1 MTTRLPNATTVE
13 REIEL
18 VAEMA
23 CHAPVTLLYGAA
35 GSGKT
40 TFARAV
46 IANCSRTASRV
57 ALVFDSWDDPLRLR
71 DSIDA
76 ALCARFGRKAVGR
89 PLVSCSPADNL
100 RAWHARLGLT
110 FFIVF
115 DQFEQY
121 LARPEDAETKW
132 FDADFIRTLS
142 LPGTPVRLL
151 LVLREDE
158 KEKLGRLAPAIP
170 GLHHSW
176 IRLSARRSIK
186 PPAAIPLAD
195 VAKGREGRQSLRL
208 GLVATAA
215 VLAVTVLAWPR
226 ARIAS
231 EAPAMAAALPQLER
245 ERAISS
251 AQDELQP
258 RPLENVPVEPM
269 QHAAPLAPVTPRDA
283 GAVAQ
288 APAPSLSPQP
298 LVYIHLRDEAQ
309 RREAERLVRRLP
321 EKGITVSGIK
331 LVERGPQAADLR
343 YFRPAEAAEAQRV
356 LRALDELGVQ
366 AQIKR
371 IGGYETTA
379 TERQYELWLPPGS

>member
-1 MTTRLPNATTVE
+1 MTTRMATAQTVE

-35 GSGKT
+35 GGGKT

-46 IANCSRTASRV
+46 LANCSRDPTRV
-57 ALVFDSWDDPLRLR
+57 ALLFDSWNDPLRLR

-76 ALCARFGRKAVGR
+76 ALCARFGRQAVGR

-100 RAWHARLGLT
+100 RAWHERLGLT

-132 FDADFIRTLS
+132 FDAELIRALS
-142 LPGTPVRLL
+142 LPGTPVRFL
-151 LVLREDE
+151 LVLREDARD
-158 KEKLGRLAPAIP
+158 KLARLTPAVP
-170 GLHHSW
+170 GMHHSW
-176 IRLSARRSIK
+176 IRLSGRAAK
-186 PPAAIPLAD
+186 PPPAAPAAGM
-195 VAKGREGRQSLRL
+195 AKGGAVKRSFGLA
-208 GLVATAA
+208 LVASA
-215 VLAVTVLAWPR
+215 VALVVAVLAWPR
-226 ARIAS
+226 APLTQPTPAIAAIVS
-231 EAPAMAAALPQLER
+231 EPHTAREPSAAPNEPEP
-245 ERAISS
+245 RA
-251 AQDELQP
+251 
-258 RPLENVPVEPM
+258 RPLE
-269 QHAAPLAPVTPRDA
+269 VTKPI
-283 GAVAQ
+283 Q
-288 APAPSLSPQP
+288 SPSEPAPPRGSNTLESAPNLSDSSPP

-331 LVERGPQAADLR
+331 LVERGPDVTDLR
-343 YFRPAEAAEAQRV
+343 YFRPAEASEAQRV
-356 LRALDELGVQ
+356 LRALGELGVR

-379 TERQYELWLPPGS
+379 TQRQYELWLPPGS